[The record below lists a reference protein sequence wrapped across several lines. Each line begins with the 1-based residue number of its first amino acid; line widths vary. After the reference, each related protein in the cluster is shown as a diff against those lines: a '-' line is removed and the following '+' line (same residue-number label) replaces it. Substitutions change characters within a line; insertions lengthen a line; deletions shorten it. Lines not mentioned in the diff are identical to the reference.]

1 MKCLYKPLGVSLVA
15 VAGLLGPLSAGAA
28 NTDPLRI
35 CAAADELPF
44 SKSDGS
50 GFENEIAKIVADG
63 MGREAEF
70 VYADEPGIY
79 LVPKYLKKDK
89 CDVITGVDAD
99 DPRVATTEPYYRSS
113 YVFVYPQGENV
124 EVDSWDSADLQKMT
138 RFAISPYSP
147 VEPKLRDMN
156 KWDDN
161 LNYMYSLIGFKS
173 RRNEYVRY
181 APEKLLGEV
190 IDGEAD
196 IAIVWG
202 PEVARYVQQAQQP
215 LTMKR
220 VPDTTTRR
228 GEDLKFSYAQAM
240 AVRPDDTELLDALNT
255 ALDEKHAEIRTVLK
269 TEGMPLMNID
279 DNSDPRDSDAQN
291 NTGAAS

>member
-1 MKCLYKPLGVSLVA
+1 MKALFKPLGTSLVA
-15 VAGLLGPLSAGAA
+15 AVCLIGPSWASADSGE
-28 NTDPLRI
+28 PLRI

-44 SKSDGS
+44 SKKGGD

-63 MGREAEF
+63 MNRKAEF
-70 VYADEPGIY
+70 VYVDEPGIY
-79 LVPKYLKKDK
+79 LVPNHLKKND

-113 YVFVYPQGENV
+113 YVFVYPKNKDV
-124 EVDSWDSADLQKMT
+124 SVDSWDSPDLEQMT

-181 APEKLLGEV
+181 DPQTLLGEV
-190 IDGEAD
+190 VDGEAD
-196 IAIVWG
+196 IAILWA
-202 PEVARYVQQAQQP
+202 PEAARYVQASDQP
-215 LTMKR
+215 LAMNP
-220 VPDTTTRR
+220 VPDTSTRR
-228 GEDLKFSYAQAM
+228 GEELRFSYSQAM
-240 AVRPDDTELLDALNT
+240 AVREDDTELRDALNK
-255 ALDEKHAEIRTVLK
+255 ALEQKHDEIRAVLED
-269 TEGMPLMNID
+269 EGIPLRDLD
-279 DNSDPRDSDAQN
+279 DNSQTASGEAQAA
-291 NTGAAS
+291 GASS